1 MNDLQETEVM
11 EIRRAKNNL
20 ECAWFNNLYR
30 VIFYVIYVML
40 WGWLIIF
47 ATIFEPTVGR
57 RPSNRIKRFQAI
69 YRGIM
74 EK

>member
-20 ECAWFNNLYR
+20 DCAWFHNLYG

-57 RPSNRIKRFQAI
+57 RPSNRIKRFKAI

-74 EK
+74 SK